1 MSFTEKPLKAGL
13 SASTVVSFVRSCSAD
28 PRTTTDSSIHG
39 PAEDESGDAWVPER
53 TAAEKDA
60 PVLLAVIVGCEIA
73 FWVVL
78 VLGLAVR
85 YLGRRPRLGAAIL
98 VGVPLVDLVLLVVT
112 VLHLRMGGTPDATT
126 GLAAAYIGVS
136 VAFGP
141 SIIARMDARFAHRY
155 GGGPPVQKPP
165 RYGAERAQYEWSE
178 LRKAALTFVIASLL
192 LLGGVALVGGFDRGQ
207 PLLSWI
213 YKLALVLL
221 IWLAVAVSYRLWPA
235 EPKETAQ
242 G

>member
-1 MSFTEKPLKAGL
+1 M
-13 SASTVVSFVRSCSAD
+13 
-28 PRTTTDSSIHG
+28 
-39 PAEDESGDAWVPER
+39 
-53 TAAEKDA
+53 
-60 PVLLAVIVGCEIA
+60 LLAVIVGCEVA
-73 FWVVL
+73 FWIL
-78 VLGLAVR
+78 LLLGLAVR
-85 YLGRRPRLGAAIL
+85 YLARRPRLGAALL
-98 VGVPLVDLVLLVVT
+98 VCVPLVDLLLLVVT
-112 VLHLRMGGTPDATT
+112 VLYLRSGGTPDVTT

-141 SIIARMDARFAHRY
+141 GIIARMDARFAHHY

-165 RYGAERAQYEWSE
+165 RYGVERARYEWSE
-178 LRKAALTFVIASLL
+178 LRKAALAFVIASLL

-221 IWLAVAVSYRLWPA
+221 IWFVVALSYRLWPA
-235 EPKETAQ
+235 QPKETAR